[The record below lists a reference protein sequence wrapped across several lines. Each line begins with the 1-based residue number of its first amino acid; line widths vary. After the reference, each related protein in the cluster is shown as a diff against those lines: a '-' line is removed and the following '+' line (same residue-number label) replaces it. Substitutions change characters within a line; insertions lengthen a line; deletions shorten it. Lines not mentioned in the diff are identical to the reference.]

1 MLYLAFEF
9 QPIHQTLSQDECPQS
24 RVLRSFPEMQQEGSV
39 EATVDRIVESFLQ
52 AVTQRPNLPSKP
64 ILSPLI
70 KCVAEAMNTEGVR
83 PADYRR
89 VDEVKMDVQDDGGDH
104 HSSYKVFV
112 ERFSAQATVADEG
125 DYDDEDM
132 REFLENWTDEYGDEE
147 MAVEDEAE
155 DDGGEAALALE
166 AACLRNVTVGSG
178 VDCGVC
184 LDGITVGSEAA
195 AMGCRHLYHG
205 ECIRKWLRQ
214 RKTAAACPLCR
225 FPAAIV

>member
-39 EATVDRIVESFLQ
+39 EATVDRIAVSFLQ
-52 AVTQRPNLPSKP
+52 AVTQLPNLPSKP
-64 ILSPLI
+64 ILSPLL
-70 KCVAEAMNTEGVR
+70 KCVTEAMNIDGVR

-89 VDEVKMDVQDDGGDH
+89 VDEVKMDVQNESGLH
-104 HSSYKVFV
+104 HSLYKVSV
-112 ERFSAQATVADEG
+112 ERFSAQPVVADHG

-132 REFLENWTDEYGDEE
+132 REFLENWTDEE
-147 MAVEDEAE
+147 MVVEDEEE

-166 AACLRNVTVGSG
+166 AACLRNVTVGLG

-184 LDGITVGSEAA
+184 LDEMIVRSEAA
-195 AMGCRHLYHG
+195 VMACRHLYHG

-214 RKTAAACPLCR
+214 RNTAAACPLCR